1 MALTQV
7 RGKQILDGGIDRDD
21 INTTSAGKALITKLI
36 AGTTLVS
43 INGSINRLSSP
54 RSGTVVFTCGTA
66 TATVYVEQD
75 GTMIQ

>member
-1 MALTQV
+1 MSQ
-7 RGKQILDGGIDRDD
+7 
-21 INTTSAGKALITKLI
+21 TSGS

-43 INGSINRLSSP
+43 ISGLMNKLSSP